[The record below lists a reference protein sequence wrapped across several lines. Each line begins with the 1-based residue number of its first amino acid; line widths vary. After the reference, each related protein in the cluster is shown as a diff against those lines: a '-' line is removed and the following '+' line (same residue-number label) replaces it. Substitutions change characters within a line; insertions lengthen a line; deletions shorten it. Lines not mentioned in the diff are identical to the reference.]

1 MVPVKMP
8 LRPRPIHVAAMRT
21 LFEGLESNQGNLKG
35 SAVEWSMGK
44 KNVRLTVNN
53 RPVTASVPQEITL
66 LRFLRDHLGLTGTK
80 CGCGVGECGTCTVLV
95 NGEAKKSCLL
105 RMNRLEGAMV
115 QTIEGLSA
123 DGLHLLQRAFINKGA
138 IQCGFCTPG
147 TIMAAKALLDR
158 NPSPS
163 RDEILSALAG
173 NYCRCTGY
181 FAIIEAV
188 EETSRVLSGQG
199 SLLLHAPIEAGPDII
214 GESVQDKSD
223 VSKATGRLLFSDDIY
238 FDDMCYGALLLS
250 RVPHAVI
257 AGVDTSRAEVVPGVI
272 RVLTARDIPGINRFG
287 IIHADQPVLAE
298 DKVRFVGDPLALVI
312 ADTEAKA
319 RKAVE
324 LIRVDLSEL
333 PVIASPEQAMKHPH
347 LTPVHE
353 TGHILKQVT
362 HKKGNTREGFTEAAL
377 IVEEDYETPLLEHAY
392 LEPES
397 GVARVTDDG
406 GVEIW
411 CSTQGPFLMRGQIAR
426 CLNLPEEKVRV
437 RGLPVGGAFGGKLD
451 ITIQILLGL
460 GALVTGKP
468 FKMVLNRNESFRM
481 STKKHPFKMHYKT
494 GVSAEGKFVAL
505 EAKLVSD
512 AGAYEGWSTDVL
524 EQAMVFAGGP
534 YVWPNVSVEGLMVHT
549 NNVLGGAF
557 RGFGMNQVHFAVESQ
572 IDIMAKRLGVEPLKL
587 RRMNALEE
595 GKENFCGEVVRSC
608 VAIKEAFLEA
618 EKRIPSLPPAWKPSD
633 ENKRIGVGIAG
644 AYKNI
649 GGGRGFTNSGGAVLR
664 LLHSGAVEL
673 RASVCDMGQG
683 ATSVLAQIAA
693 AVTGISVD
701 TFTVVVA
708 DSDLIPLGAMA
719 IGQRQTMIAGN
730 ATVGAAKKLRKLI
743 LEIASHH
750 TGLPVGGLDIIGTR
764 VVNKDGNPVMSLAH
778 LAGLAGGTV
787 VETNYEWV
795 APQTYPLRDDPNP
808 TFPLIKD
815 GKIVT
820 DYDPEDYRNYFAYNY
835 ACQIAVVEVDVRTGA
850 VEVKKVFAFHDVGR
864 ALNPLKIKGQL
875 EGSIIM
881 GIGYALSEE
890 FVVHQGVPRTRTL
903 RGCGIPDIRVRPEVE
918 IVLVE
923 KPEPIGPFAA
933 KGISE
938 IALVPTVPA
947 VINAISD
954 AIGVRITSLPAK
966 PEKVLAALRRLS

>member
-1 MVPVKMP
+1 MERGME
-8 LRPRPIHVAAMRT
+8 RREI
-21 LFEGLESNQGNLKG
+21 
-35 SAVEWSMGK
+35 
-44 KNVRLTVNN
+44 RLSVND
-53 RPVTASVPQEITL
+53 RPVTASVPAKTTL
-66 LRFLRDHLGLTGTK
+66 LRFLRDHLGLTGAK
-80 CGCGVGECGTCTVLV
+80 CGCGAGECGACTVLV

-105 RMNRLEGAMV
+105 RMGRLEGAKV
-115 QTIEGLSA
+115 RTIEGLSA
-123 DGLHLLQRAFINKGA
+123 GGLHPLQRAFIDKGA

-147 TIMAAKALLDR
+147 AIMAATALLER

-163 RDEILSALAG
+163 REEILSALAG

-188 EETSRVLSGQG
+188 EEASRAISGI
-199 SLLLHAPIEAGPDII
+199 SSPPRSAPVNAGPDII
-214 GESVQDKSD
+214 GAPVEDASD
-223 VSKATGRLLFSDDIY
+223 VPKATGRLLFSDDIS
-238 FDDMCYGALLLS
+238 FEGMCYGALLLS
-250 RVPHAVI
+250 PVPHAVI
-257 AGVDTSRAEVVPGVI
+257 TRVDTSRAEAAPGVI
-272 RVLTARDIPGINRFG
+272 RVLTAQDVPGINRFG

-298 DKVRFVGDPLALVI
+298 DRVRFVGDALALVI
-312 ADTEAKA
+312 ADTEEQAREAVKA
-319 RKAVE
+319 
-324 LIRVDLSEL
+324 IRVDSSGL
-333 PVIASPEQAMKHPH
+333 PVIASPEQALTRPHPA
-347 LTPVHE
+347 PVHE
-353 TGHILKQVT
+353 TGHVLKRVA
-362 HKKGNTREGFTEAAL
+362 HKKGDTEEGFARAAL
-377 IVEEDYETPLLEHAY
+377 VVEEDYETPFVEHGY

-397 GVARVTDDG
+397 GAARVTGDG

-411 CSTQGPFLMRGQIAR
+411 CATQAPFIMRGQIAA
-426 CLNLPEEKVRV
+426 CLDLPEEKVRV
-437 RGLPVGGAFGGKLD
+437 HGLPVGGAFGGKLD
-451 ITIQILLGL
+451 ITIQVLLGL
-460 GALVTGKP
+460 GALVTGRP
-468 FKMVLNRNESFRM
+468 FKITLNRGESLLM

-494 GVSAEGKFVAL
+494 GVSAEGRFVAL
-505 EAKLVSD
+505 EARLVSD

-534 YVWPNVSVEGLMVHT
+534 YVWPNVSVEGVAVHT

-572 IDIMAKRLGVEPLKL
+572 IDIMAKRLGIGPLEL

-618 EKRIPSLPPAWKPSD
+618 EKRIERFPRSWTPSD
-633 ENKRIGVGIAG
+633 GNKRVGVGIAG

-649 GGGRGFTNSGGAVLR
+649 GGGRGFTNSGGAVLK
-664 LLHSGAVEL
+664 LLPSGAVEL

-683 ATSVLAQIAA
+683 ASSILAQIAA
-693 AVTGISVD
+693 ALTGIPIG
-701 TFTVVVA
+701 TFTVVAA
-708 DSDLIPLGAMA
+708 DSDLVPLGAMA

-730 ATVGAAKKLRKLI
+730 AAVGAAKKFRKLL
-743 LEIASHH
+743 LETAARH
-750 TGLPVGGLDIIGTR
+750 TGLPPERLDIAGTQ
-764 VVNKDGNPVMSLAH
+764 VVDKDGRPLMSLGE
-778 LAGLAGGTV
+778 LAGLTGGTV
-787 VETNYEWV
+787 IEAGYEWV
-795 APQTYPLRDDPNP
+795 APQTYPLKGDPNP
-808 TFPLIKD
+808 TFPIMKD

-835 ACQIAVVEVDVRTGA
+835 ACQIAVVEVDIRTGA

-864 ALNPLKIKGQL
+864 ALNPLKVKGQI

-890 FVVHQGVPRTRTL
+890 FVVRRGVPETRTM
-903 RGCGIPDIRVRPEVE
+903 RGCGIPGIRVRPDVE

-923 KPEPIGPFAA
+923 KPEPIGPFSA

-954 AIGVRITSLPAK
+954 AVGVRITSLPAR
-966 PEKVLAALRRLS
+966 PEKVLAALAKLS